1 MSTVLSQHLLVAK
14 MEENRPGTYYRSLA
28 IVLHLVFDIN
38 LCAEVWAGFYGQAYQ
53 TCGYI
58 SISVSLS
65 LYILWQV
72 FPDVKPTMS

>member
-38 LCAEVWAGFYGQAYQ
+38 LCAEVMGWLLWPGISDLWLYI
-53 TCGYI
+53 YI
-58 SISVSLS
+58 SLYI
-65 LYILWQV
+65 YILWQV
-72 FPDVKPTMS
+72 FPDLKPTMS